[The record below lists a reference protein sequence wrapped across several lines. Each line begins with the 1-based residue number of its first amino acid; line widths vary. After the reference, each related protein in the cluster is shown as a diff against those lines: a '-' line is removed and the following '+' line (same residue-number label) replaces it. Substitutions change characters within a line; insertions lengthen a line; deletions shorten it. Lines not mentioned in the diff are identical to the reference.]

1 MSEPLTDKFARSA
14 TAGVHFDADR
24 RSPRGFMLRVT
35 PAGARSWCLNYRL
48 KDTGRERR
56 ITIGEVAAWPIAEAR
71 KRAAELRRIVDAGGD
86 PLGEREERRREPTV
100 AELWERFAAE
110 ELPKRAERTRIEYEG
125 MAQQYVLPALGR
137 AKVSAVER
145 DDIGKLHSKIT
156 TEGKSTRANRVKSF
170 CSVLFA
176 HALVWNMRADNPC
189 QHVKSNTE
197 HRRERYLN
205 EQETARLMAE
215 IDRRRSVGGH
225 WVDSCDKTELAIFT
239 GARRAEILRMTWSQF
254 EGLDEAA
261 TWVLPSQTTKEG
273 KRTGKSKRLPLSEG
287 AVAVL
292 LRRRQAREAGGKVV
306 RLRNDDYVFR
316 GGDSKGGTNAWER
329 DWFVMRATVGLEDV
343 RLHDL
348 RHSYASLLVSEG
360 LSLEII
366 GKLLGHSK
374 IQTTQRYA
382 HLADAPL
389 RAATE
394 LVSSKVRQN
403 SA

>member
-1 MSEPLTDKFARSA
+1 MSESLTDKFARSA
-14 TAGVHFDADR
+14 AAGVYFNADR

-56 ITIGEVAAWPIAEAR
+56 ITIGDIAAWPLAEAR

-100 AELWERFAAE
+100 VELWERFAAE
-110 ELPKRAERTRIEYEG
+110 ELPKRAERTRIEYAA
-125 MAQQYVLPALGR
+125 MAQNYVLPTLGR
-137 AKVSAVER
+137 TKVSAVER
-145 DDIGKLHSKIT
+145 DDVARLHSKIT
-156 TEGKSTRANRVKSF
+156 EGGKSTRANRVKSF
-170 CSVLFA
+170 CSVLFGQA
-176 HALVWNMRADNPC
+176 VVWNMRTDNPC
-189 QHVKSNTE
+189 QHVKGNTE

-205 EQETARLMAE
+205 AEQTARLMAE
-215 IDRRRSVGGH
+215 IDRRHALGGH
-225 WVDSCDKTELAIFT
+225 WVDSCDKTELAIMT
-239 GARRAEILRMTWSQF
+239 GARRAEILRMTWQQF
-254 EGLDEAA
+254 EALDGAA
-261 TWVLPSQTTKEG
+261 TWVLPSPTTKEG
-273 KRTGKSKRLPLSEG
+273 KRTGRSKRLPLSDG

-292 LRRRQAREAGGKVV
+292 LRRRQQREAGGKVV
-306 RLRNDDYVFR
+306 RLRDDYVFR
-316 GGDSKGGTNAWER
+316 GGDSKAATNAWER
-329 DWFVMRATVGLEDV
+329 DWFVMRAAVGLEDV

-348 RHSYASLLVSEG
+348 RHSYASLLISEG

-389 RAATE
+389 RAAAE
-394 LVSSKVRQN
+394 LVSSKLRR
-403 SA
+403 

>member
-1 MSEPLTDKFARSA
+1 MSEPLTDKFARA
-14 TAGVHFDADR
+14 ADAGVHFDADR

-56 ITIGEVAAWPIAEAR
+56 ITIGDVAAWPIAEAR

-110 ELPKRAERTRIEYEG
+110 ELPKLAEGTRIEYEA
-125 MAQQYVLPALGR
+125 MAQNYVLPTLGR
-137 AKVSAVER
+137 AKVSAVAR
-145 DDIGKLHSKIT
+145 DDVGKLHYKIT
-156 TEGKSTRANRVKSF
+156 TEGKSIRANRVKSL

-189 QHVKSNTE
+189 QHVKGNTE
-197 HRRERYLN
+197 HRRERYLD
-205 EQETARLMAE
+205 EAETARLMAE
-215 IDRRRSVGGH
+215 IDRRRSLGGH
-225 WVDSCDKTELAIFT
+225 WVDSCDKTELAIYT
-239 GARRAEILRMTWSQF
+239 GARRAEILRMMWGQL
-254 EGLDEAA
+254 EGLDGAA
-261 TWVLPSQTTKEG
+261 TWVLPSSSTKEG
-273 KRTGKSKRLPLSEG
+273 KRTGRSKRLPLSPD

-292 LRRRQAREAGGKVV
+292 QRRRAEREAGGKVV
-306 RLRNDDYVFR
+306 RLSDDYVFR
-316 GGDSKGGTNAWER
+316 GGDSKAGINAWER
-329 DWFVMRATVGLEDV
+329 DWFVMRAAVGLDDV

-366 GKLLGHSK
+366 GKLLGHSR

-382 HLADAPL
+382 HLAAAPL

-394 LVSSKVRQN
+394 LVARKVRR
-403 SA
+403 